1 MMFNVEKYAA
11 LARQAIAEG
20 CVLLENKNNVLP
32 LPKGVKIASFGRGQF
47 NYFKSGT
54 GSGGLVN
61 TSYEV
66 SVLDALKGC
75 EDVVLDNDILTVY
88 EAWIA
93 AQPEQK
99 DGGWASEP
107 WSMPEMPLEEE
118 LVKTAAAKSDI
129 ALITIARTAGE
140 DKDNSAE
147 AGSYLLTPEEEQML
161 SLVCRYF
168 SKTVVLL
175 NVGNIIDMKWVEAYN
190 PSAVLYIWQGGQEGG
205 NGVLDL
211 LTGAVSPS
219 GKLSDT
225 IAKDIADYP
234 STANFGS
241 EEKNIYVEDIY
252 VGYRYFET
260 FAKDKVLYPFG
271 FGLSY
276 TVFETKVLDFT
287 WDGEKVSVK
296 AEVKNTGNYPGK
308 EVVQLYVQAPQGALG
323 KAVRVLCGF
332 VKTKELQP
340 EECQIVEVSCSK
352 YELAS
357 YDDSGASGY
366 KSAYVLEA
374 GEYVFYAGNS
384 VRTEMVA
391 GSFCCEETELIQQ
404 LESAMSP
411 VEAFDR
417 MRPIA
422 SENGWAVGYE
432 AVPLREYNLWDRIQA
447 NRPAD
452 IAYTGDK
459 GYKLADVRTGK
470 VSMEE
475 FVAQIPKRELSILFR
490 GEGMNSP
497 KVTPGTAAAFGGL
510 SPALQ
515 AFGVPAACCT
525 DGPSGIRM
533 DVGALAFSLPNGT
546 CLACSFNEELSYKL
560 FDMMGIELRKN
571 KVDTLLGP
579 GMNIHRN
586 PLNGRNF
593 EYFSEDPFLTGKM
606 AAAQLKGM
614 HKHNVTGTVKHFTA
628 NNQEKGRR
636 TADSVVSERALREI
650 YLKGFE
656 ILCKES
662 NAYCIMST
670 YGPVNGLWTASNYDL
685 LTHILRKEWGF
696 KGIVMSDWWARANE
710 EGQNFTVGEKAA
722 MVRSQNDI
730 YMVVPDAE
738 DAVDKDN
745 LLRSLGTEKVTL
757 GELQRCA
764 MNVLGVIM
772 RMPVMERFLGVEE
785 ACYSALYQQTNPFP
799 VDANYETVELTES
812 GDFPVEMISVKKCER
827 SGFGLRFAENGQYK
841 MELTIRT
848 NVQSELAQLSLT
860 ILKDEL
866 LLTTVSLTGA
876 DKEWRVI
883 EIPFGE
889 VKEKQ
894 ARVAFFFRYGGMELL
909 RCRMVPVELTNN
921 TEE

>member
-1 MMFNVEKYAA
+1 MMFNVEKYVA
-11 LARQAIAEG
+11 LARQVIAEG

-32 LPKGVKIASFGRGQF
+32 FKKGVKIASFGRGQF
-47 NYFKSGT
+47 SYYKSGT
-54 GSGGLVN
+54 GSGGMVN

-66 SVLDALKGC
+66 SVLDALRDCDG
-75 EDVVLDNDILTVY
+75 VVVDAEILKMY

-93 AQPEQK
+93 AQPEEQ
-99 DGGWASEP
+99 DYGWASEP
-107 WSMPEMPLEEE
+107 WSMPEMPLEEDF
-118 LVKTAAAKSDI
+118 VKAAAAKSDI

-147 AGSYLLTPEEEQML
+147 EGSYLLTSEEERMME
-161 SLVCRYF
+161 LVCRHF

-175 NVGNIIDMKWVEAYN
+175 NVGNIIDMKWVEAYG

-205 NGVLDL
+205 NGVLDI

-225 IAKDIADYP
+225 IAKDITDYP

-241 EEKNIYVEDIY
+241 EEKNIYAEDIY

-260 FAKDKVLYPFG
+260 FAKEKVLYPFG

-276 TVFETKVLDFT
+276 TTFETKVLDFS
-287 WDGEKVSVK
+287 WDGETISTKV
-296 AEVKNTGNYPGK
+296 EVQNTGNFPGK
-308 EVVQLYVQAPQGALG
+308 EVIQLYVQAPQGALG
-323 KAVRVLCGF
+323 KAARVLCGF
-332 VKTKELQP
+332 GKTKELQP
-340 EECQIVEVSCSK
+340 GECQEVEVNCGK
-352 YELAS
+352 YDLAS
-357 YDDSGASGY
+357 YDDSGVSGY

-374 GEYVFYAGNS
+374 GEYVFYVGNS
-384 VRTEMVA
+384 VRTEVVA
-391 GSFCCEETELIQQ
+391 GSFSCKETELVQQ
-404 LESAMSP
+404 LEPAMSP
-411 VEAFDR
+411 VEVFER
-417 MRPIA
+417 MRPVSTEEEDGSGVEWI
-422 SENGWAVGYE
+422 VGYE
-432 AVPLREYNLWDRIQA
+432 AVPLREYNRWERIQA

-452 IAYTGDK
+452 IVYTGDK
-459 GYKLADVRTGK
+459 GYKLADVRDGK

-475 FVAQIPKRELSILFR
+475 FVAQIPERELSILFR
-490 GEGMNSP
+490 GEGMCSP

-515 AFGVPAACCT
+515 ELGVPAACCT

-546 CLACSFNEELSYKL
+546 CLACSFNEELSDDL

-593 EYFSEDPFLTGKM
+593 EYFSEDPLLTGKM
-606 AAAQLKGM
+606 AAAQLRGM
-614 HKHNVTGTVKHFTA
+614 HKHNVTGTIKHFAA
-628 NNQEKGRR
+628 NNQELGRR

-656 ILCKES
+656 IACKEG

-685 LTHILRKEWGF
+685 LTHILRKEWGYQ
-696 KGIVMSDWWARANE
+696 GLVMTDWWARANE
-710 EGQNFTVGEKAA
+710 DGQNFTIGEKAA

-738 DAVDKDN
+738 DAVEKDN

-764 MNVLGVIM
+764 MNVLSIIM
-772 RMPVMERFLGVEE
+772 KMPAMERFLDEE
-785 ACYSALYQQTNPFP
+785 EECYSALYQQTNSFP
-799 VDANYETVELTES
+799 VDENYETVELSET
-812 GDFPVEMISVKKCER
+812 GDIPVEMISVKKCER
-827 SGFGLRFAENGQYK
+827 SGFGLRFAENGNYK

-848 NVQSELAQLSLT
+848 NVQSELAQLPMT

-876 DKEWRVI
+876 DKEWRII

-889 VKEKQ
+889 VKEKE
-894 ARVAFFFRYGGMELL
+894 ARVAFFFRYGGMELK
-909 RCRMVPVELTNN
+909 RCRMVKIK
-921 TEE
+921 

>member
-20 CVLLENKNNVLP
+20 CVLLENKNNTLP
-32 LPKGVKIASFGRGQF
+32 FQKGVKIASFGRGQF

-54 GSGGLVN
+54 GSGGMVN

-75 EDVVLDNDILTVY
+75 ENVILDAEILKTY

-93 AQPEQK
+93 AQPEET
-99 DGGWASEP
+99 DYGWASEP

-118 LVKTAAAKSDI
+118 LVKIAAAKSDV

-147 AGSYLLTPEEEQML
+147 AGSYLLTSEEERMME
-161 SLVCRYF
+161 LVCRHF
-168 SKTVVLL
+168 EKTVVLL
-175 NVGNIIDMKWVEAYN
+175 NVGNIIDMKWVETYQ

-205 NGVLDL
+205 NGVLDI
-211 LTGAVSPS
+211 LTGEVSPS

-225 IAKDIADYP
+225 IAKDITDYP
-234 STANFGS
+234 STINFGS
-241 EEKNIYVEDIY
+241 EEKNIYAEDIY

-276 TVFETKVLDFT
+276 TTFETKAQDFV

-296 AEVKNTGNYPGK
+296 AEVHNTGSYSGK

-323 KAVRVLCGF
+323 KAARVLCGF
-332 VKTKELQP
+332 AKTKELQP
-340 EECQIVEVSCSK
+340 GECQEVEVSCSK
-352 YELAS
+352 YDLAS
-357 YDDSGASGY
+357 YDDSGVSGY

-374 GEYVFYAGNS
+374 GEYVFYVGNS
-384 VRTEMVA
+384 VRTEGVA
-391 GSFCCEETELIQQ
+391 GSFYFKETELVQQ
-404 LESAMSP
+404 LEPAMSP
-411 VEAFDR
+411 VESFER

-422 SENGWAVGYE
+422 SGNEWTVGYE

-459 GYKLADVRTGK
+459 GYKLADVRSGK

-475 FVAQIPKRELSILFR
+475 FVAQIPERELSILFR
-490 GEGMNSP
+490 GEGMCSP

-510 SPALQ
+510 SPTLQ
-515 AFGVPAACCT
+515 KLGVPAACCT

-579 GMNIHRN
+579 GTNIHRN

-593 EYFSEDPFLTGKM
+593 EYFSEDPLLTGKM

-614 HKHNVTGTVKHFTA
+614 HKHNVTGTVKHFAA
-628 NNQEKGRR
+628 NNQELGRR

-656 ILCKES
+656 IVCKES

-696 KGIVMSDWWARANE
+696 KGLVMTDWWARANE
-710 EGQNFTVGEKAA
+710 EGQNFSVGEKAA

-764 MNVLGVIM
+764 MNVLEVVM
-772 RMPVMERFLGVEE
+772 KMPVMERYLNEEE

-799 VDANYETVELTES
+799 VDENYETVELSET
-812 GDFPVEMISVKKCER
+812 GDIPLEMISMKKCER
-827 SGFGLRFAENGQYK
+827 SGFGLRFAENGNYK
-841 MELTIRT
+841 MKLTIRT
-848 NVQSELAQLSLT
+848 NVQSELAQLSMT

-876 DKEWRVI
+876 DREWREI

-889 VKEKQ
+889 VKEKE
-894 ARVAFFFRYGGMELL
+894 ARVAFFFRYGGMELQ
-909 RCRMVPVELTNN
+909 RCRMVQI
-921 TEE
+921 